1 MDEPVSIELGYL
13 SCILKTNK
21 TLISGKISKQL
32 VLFSLIIIANY
43 IERKI
48 SIIDH
53 DFARQPHFK
62 IRPCPQSRT
71 KIYLP
76 VILKLITLN

>member
-13 SCILKTNK
+13 SFILKTNRS
-21 TLISGKISKQL
+21 LISGKISKQF
-32 VLFSLIIIANY
+32 VLFSLITMANY

-53 DFARQPHFK
+53 DLARQPHFK
-62 IRPCPQSRT
+62 IRP
-71 KIYLP
+71 LP
-76 VILKLITLN
+76 TRQN